1 MKMKKNIYIQTT
13 WRKSDP
19 EPVGSY
25 CLKYC
30 RLFKCRSDESGSE
43 RRTAA
48 SLLHPSIRFTAFLF
62 RSLTT
67 SVRRR
72 AVHLFCFFVLFGF
85 FFFGVFWFFWRKLG
99 DVFVWASPVLFWSA
113 SACLNLKKKKNVVFY
128 FCWANQ
134 RNDIL

>member
-48 SLLHPSIRFTAFLF
+48 SLLHPSIRFTAFLSVLSRRPSEDELYIYSVSLF
-62 RSLTT
+62 RL
-67 SVRRR
+67 V
-72 AVHLFCFFVLFGF
+72 
-85 FFFGVFWFFWRKLG
+85 FFGVFWFFWRKLG